1 MRPQYIQVAA
11 GVPKVVPLDTN
22 KIDFNVTIDPKGATV
37 EQTISQVFD
46 PILLAAASWGPAP
59 AAVGGLI
66 NLTAGVTAIR
76 LSSAGAVT
84 AIVLQNGIQ

>member
-1 MRPQYIQVAA
+1 MRPQYIDVVG
-11 GVPKVVPLDTN
+11 GVPKIVPLDTN

-46 PILLAAASWGPAP
+46 PVQLAAATWGATP

-76 LSSAGAVT
+76 LSSASNVT